1 MRKICHNYYLV
12 ELHKATHNLSLHGVA
27 PNDTIGSI
35 KMDKLFDNPAFWERE
50 RKLEAK
56 CPRGEYEVPGEE
68 ENYSLC
74 APNNDPAVK
83 AAKEVTKRR
92 KNKISKRRNN
102 PNYGCQEGV

>member
-1 MRKICHNYYLV
+1 MN
-12 ELHKATHNLSLHGVA
+12 
-27 PNDTIGSI
+27 
-35 KMDKLFDNPAFWERE
+35 KLFDDPAFWERE

-56 CPRGEYEVPGEE
+56 CPRGEYEAPGEE

-74 APNNDPAVK
+74 ASNNDPAVK

-92 KNKISKRRNN
+92 RNKIYMRRKNH